1 MRIFIAG
8 DSTAADYPSGQAPQA
23 GWGQA
28 LARFLDVPVVN
39 AAYPGASAR
48 SSIER
53 LGMHDRIM
61 SEIGAGDVLLIS
73 FGHNDGRHDQE
84 KFGAP
89 YGAYTACL
97 RRYVDGARSRD
108 ARPVLVTPVERRTR
122 DGSSTHG
129 EYPAAMK
136 ALAAAERVPL
146 IDLQA
151 ASARRWRD
159 LGPDA
164 TKELFLWLGPHPNYP
179 RGSADDTHFTA
190 AGAIEVARLLL
201 AEAGPPLPPAARI
214 PGDLTWRTPMP
225 VTSIDARSGDRR
237 AEYAT
242 ATPQEVGAVCR
253 RAADLLPV
261 LDEAGPRGRA
271 ALLDAMAAALDART
285 DELVAAA
292 DAETA
297 LGEARLTGEVA
308 RTSGQL
314 RLFAEVLREGSFLDV
329 RIDAADPSAVPPK
342 PDLRRMN
349 VPLGVIGVFAASNF
363 PFAFS
368 VGGGDTASA
377 LAAGC
382 TVVVKAHEL
391 HPETSVLTLGALRAG
406 AAAAGFPEDVVQLVH
421 GRDAGT
427 ALVRDGRVKAIGF
440 TGSVRGGRYLHDL
453 AMARPEPI
461 PFYGELGSLNPLV
474 VTPGAA
480 KARPA
485 EIAEGLAASATLGAG
500 QFCVK
505 PGLVLAPAGSGLA
518 DAMAGHF
525 SGLAPQTLL
534 GDSIRSAF
542 TGGAAERASI
552 PGLRTVATGR
562 AGGDREVS
570 ARLMAGPVSLLGSSE
585 LLLEECFGPLT
596 VVLEYAGEEEL
607 TEALASVPGTLTVTL
622 HSEPHETG
630 LAARLAAIA
639 RDRAGRLV
647 FDAYPTGVAVGW
659 AQQHGG
665 PYPATTAPTTT
676 SVGTAAIAR
685 FLRPVTYQNCPPPLL
700 PPALRDDDPWR
711 LPRRL
716 DGTLTLPE
724 ARPPAEE

>member
-39 AAYPGASAR
+39 GAYPGASAR

-61 SEIGAGDVLLIS
+61 SEIGAGDVLLIC
-73 FGHNDGRHDQE
+73 FGHNDPRHDQQR
-84 KFGAP
+84 FGAP
-89 YGAYTACL
+89 YGAYTSCL

-108 ARPVLVTPVERRTR
+108 ARPVLVTPVERRTP

-129 EYPAAMK
+129 EYPAAMR
-136 ALAAAERVPL
+136 ALAEAERVPL
-146 IDLQA
+146 VDLQS
-151 ASARRWRD
+151 ASARRWRE

-164 TKELFLWLGPHPNYP
+164 TRELFLWLGPHPNYP

-201 AEAGPPLPPAARI
+201 AEAGPLLPPAARI
-214 PGDLTWRTPMP
+214 PDDLTWRTPVP
-225 VTSIDARSGDRR
+225 VPSIDARTGGRR

-271 ALLDAMAAALDART
+271 ALLDAMAAALDDRT

-297 LGEARLTGEVA
+297 LGGARLTGEAA

-329 RIDAADPSAVPPK
+329 RIDSADPAAVPPK

-349 VPLGVIGVFAASNF
+349 VPLGVAGVFSASNF

-368 VGGGDTASA
+368 VAGGDTASA

-391 HPETSVLTLGALRAG
+391 HPETSVRTLGALRAG
-406 AAAAGFPEDVVQLVH
+406 AAAAGLPEDVVQLVH

-427 ALVRDGRVKAIGF
+427 ALVQDGRVKAIGF

-480 KARPA
+480 KARLA
-485 EIAEGLAASATLGAG
+485 EIAEGLAASVALGAG

-518 DAMAGHF
+518 DAMAGSF
-525 SGLAPQTLL
+525 TGLAPQTLL
-534 GDSIRSAF
+534 GDGIRSAF
-542 TGGAAERASI
+542 TEGAAERASI

-562 AGGDREVS
+562 TGDGRQVA

-585 LLLEECFGPLT
+585 LLLEECFGPMT
-596 VVLEYAGEEEL
+596 VVLEYSGEADL
-607 TEALASVPGTLTVTL
+607 ADALAAAPGSLTVTL
-622 HSEPHETG
+622 HSEPHEAG

-647 FDAYPTGVAVGW
+647 FDGYPTGVTVGW

-685 FLRPVTYQNCPPPLL
+685 FLRPVAYQDCPPPLL
-700 PPALRDDDPWR
+700 PPALRDDNPWR
-711 LPRRL
+711 VPRRV
-716 DGTLTLPE
+716 DGTLVLPE
-724 ARPPAEE
+724 APPGGAC

>member
-28 LARFLDVPVVN
+28 LAAFLDAPVVN
-39 AAYPGASAR
+39 AAYPGASVR

-61 SEIGAGDVLLIS
+61 SEIGADDVLLIG
-73 FGHNDGRHDQE
+73 FGHNDGRHDQGR
-84 KFGAP
+84 FGAP
-89 YGAYTACL
+89 YDAYTAGL
-97 RRYVDGARSRD
+97 RRYVEDARSRG
-108 ARPVLVTPVERRTR
+108 ARPVLVTSVERRVH

-129 EYPAAMK
+129 EYPAAMR
-136 ALAAAERVPL
+136 ALAAAARVPL

-151 ASARRWRD
+151 ASARRWRE
-159 LGPDA
+159 LGAAA
-164 TKELFLWLGPHPNYP
+164 TKDLFLWLGPHPNYP

-201 AEAGPPLPPAARI
+201 EEAGPPLPPAART
-214 PGDLTWRTPMP
+214 PADLTWRTPMP
-225 VTSIDARSGDRR
+225 VWSIDARSGERR
-237 AEYAT
+237 KEHGT

-271 ALLDAMAAALDART
+271 ALLEAMAEALDARAAG
-285 DELVAAA
+285 LVAAA

-329 RIDAADPSAVPPK
+329 RLDSADPAATPPT

-349 VPLGVIGVFAASNF
+349 VPLGVVGVFSASNF

-391 HPETSVLTLGALRAG
+391 HPETSALTLDALRAG
-406 AAAAGFPEDVVQLVH
+406 AVAAGFPEDVVQLVH
-421 GRDAGT
+421 GREAGT
-427 ALVRDGRVKAIGF
+427 ALVQDGRVKAIGF
-440 TGSVRGGRYLHDL
+440 TGSVRGGRFLHDL

-474 VTPGAA
+474 VTPSAA
-480 KARPA
+480 KARLK
-485 EIAEGLAASATLGAG
+485 EIADGVAAAATLGAG

-518 DAMAGHF
+518 EAMAGHF
-525 SGLAPQTLL
+525 TALDPQTLL

-542 TGGAAERASI
+542 TEGAAERSSI

-562 AGGDREVS
+562 TGADRQVA

-585 LLLEECFGPLT
+585 LLLEECFGPMT
-596 VVLEYAGEEEL
+596 VVLEYAGEEDL
-607 TEALASVPGTLTVTL
+607 AEALAAAPGSLTVTL
-622 HSEPHETG
+622 HSEPHETD
-630 LAARLAAIA
+630 LAGRLAALA

-647 FDAYPTGVAVGW
+647 FDAYPTGVTVGW

-665 PYPATTAPTTT
+665 PYPATTTPATT
-676 SVGTAAIAR
+676 SVGTAAIDR
-685 FLRPVTYQNCPPPLL
+685 FLRPVAYQNCPPPLL
-700 PPALRDDDPWR
+700 PPALRDDNPWH
-711 LPRRL
+711 LPRRH
-716 DGTLTLPE
+716 DGTLVLPG
-724 ARPPAEE
+724 ATR